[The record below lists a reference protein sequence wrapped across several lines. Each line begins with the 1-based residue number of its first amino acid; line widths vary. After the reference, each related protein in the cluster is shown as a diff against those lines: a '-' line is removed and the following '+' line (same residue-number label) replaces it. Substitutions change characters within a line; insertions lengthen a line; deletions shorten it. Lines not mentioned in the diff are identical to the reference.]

1 MYPRQWG
8 VSTGG
13 HEKSAWQLAL
23 LATPGA
29 FIQGSTSRQIGV
41 IMSKLVTIFGGSGF
55 VGRYIA
61 RRMAKEGW
69 RVRVACR
76 RPNEA
81 LFVRS
86 YGAVGQVEPIFC
98 NIRDDASVAAALM
111 GADAAVNCVGTFDA
125 SGANNFDAVQ
135 AQGAGR
141 IARLAAAG
149 GLQAMVH
156 ISAIGAD
163 LASNSAYAR
172 SKGEGEA
179 AVLAAFPTAMILRPS
194 VIFGN
199 EDGFFNRFAA
209 MARSGPVVPLVGGET
224 KFQPVYVEDVAQ
236 AAVMGVTQGAQGVYE
251 LGGPDAQTLKEII
264 GAMLTIIQRR
274 RLVVNMPFFA
284 GAAIA
289 GGLGFVQ
296 AITLGLFHNGI
307 LTSDQVRSLR
317 QHNVVHP
324 GAKTLA
330 DLGIVATAYAGVVPD
345 YLWRYRPSG
354 QYAAIK
360 NSAKNLRK
368 I

>member
-1 MYPRQWG
+1 
-8 VSTGG
+8 VSTGASEKTVP
-13 HEKSAWQLAL
+13 EKSYWQLAL
-23 LATPGA
+23 LVRPCR
-29 FIQGSTSRQIGV
+29 FIQTAKSRQIGV
-41 IMSKLVTIFGGSGF
+41 PMSTLVTIFGGSGF

-81 LFVRS
+81 LFVKS
-86 YGAVGQVEPIFC
+86 YGAVGQVEPVFC
-98 NIRDDASVAAALM
+98 NIRDDASVRAALA

-135 AQGAGR
+135 AAGAGR
-141 IARLAAAG
+141 IAEMAAAG
-149 GLQAMVH
+149 GLGAMVH
-156 ISAIGAD
+156 ISSLGAD
-163 LASNSAYAR
+163 ANSDSGYAR

-209 MARSGPVVPLVGGET
+209 MAQSGPVLPLVGGNT
-224 KFQPVYVEDVAQ
+224 LFQPVYVEDVAQ
-236 AAVMGVTQGAQGVYE
+236 AAVAGLTQGAQGVYE
-251 LGGPDAQTLKEII
+251 LGGPDVETLKGII
-264 GAMLTIIQRR
+264 GHMQAIVQRR
-274 RLVVNMPFFA
+274 RLVINMPFFV
-284 GAAIA
+284 GSAIA
-289 GGLGFVQ
+289 TGLGFVQ
-296 AITLGLFHNGI
+296 AITLGLFHNSI
-307 LTSDQVRSLR
+307 LTADQVRSLKR
-317 QHNVVHP
+317 DNVVQP

-330 DLGIVATAYAGVVPD
+330 DLGITATAYEGVVPD

-368 I
+368 V